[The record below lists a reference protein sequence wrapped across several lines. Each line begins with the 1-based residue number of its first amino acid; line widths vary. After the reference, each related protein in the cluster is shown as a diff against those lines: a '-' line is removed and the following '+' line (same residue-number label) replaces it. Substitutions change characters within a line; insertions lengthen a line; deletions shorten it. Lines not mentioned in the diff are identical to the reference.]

1 MKKLLFAIGAL
12 ALGLTATAPAH
23 ADYIRSA
30 FGLLQLLFGEAII
43 YGSYQT
49 QKTALGPSQH
59 LPQKSAELHALA
71 SEGRQHASDP
81 SNLVPVS
88 DLWRRIQTGAGRDQG
103 SCTRSTNNLSE
114 MW

>member
-1 MKKLLFAIGAL
+1 MGLLMPAADGVYSAYVTTTANKQIIAAIEAKKRNY
-12 ALGLTATAPAH
+12 

-30 FGLLQLLFGEAII
+30 FGLLQLLFGEQII

-88 DLWRRIQTGAGRDQG
+88 DLWRRIQTGAGRD
-103 SCTRSTNNLSE
+103 
-114 MW
+114 

>member
-1 MKKLLFAIGAL
+1 MLRLLPTNKSLRQSKPRKGI
-12 ALGLTATAPAH
+12 H

-30 FGLLQLLFGEAII
+30 FGLLQLLFGEQII
-43 YGSYQT
+43 CGSYQT
-49 QKTALGPSQH
+49 QKAALGPSQH

-88 DLWRRIQTGAGRDQG
+88 DLWRRIQIGTDR
-103 SCTRSTNNLSE
+103 N
-114 MW
+114 